1 MSVALTVGLLSGAL
15 APGAWAEVEFT
26 TSNMSSSNTSA
37 TGKYNN
43 AAVIIKL
50 LKSVGMML
58 AKVKERDGMMLAKVK
73 EQDGMMLAKVKEQD
87 GMMLAKVKEQDGMHR
102 ACKSCLQKALPETYN

>member
-50 LKSVGMML
+50 LKKCRDDARKSKGTRGDD
-58 AKVKERDGMMLAKVK
+58 ARKSKGTDGMLLAKVK
-73 EQDGMMLAKVKEQD
+73 EQDIIWKLRGFITFL
-87 GMMLAKVKEQDGMHR
+87 G
-102 ACKSCLQKALPETYN
+102 KSPQK